1 MGVRK
6 GGLGSVEPAGDREE
20 DLLDRLFGEKPAQEQ
35 DESAPPK
42 KGASP
47 ERADTVA
54 KYFRLDRALAKR
66 LKIYA
71 AEHEMREAAVMA
83 KALNLLFE
91 SERGE

>member
-1 MGVRK
+1 MGARK
-6 GGLGSVEPAGDREE
+6 GGLGSAEPAPDREE
-20 DLLDRLFGEKPAQEQ
+20 DLLDRLFGEKPEQERGA
-35 DESAPPK
+35 SPPK
-42 KGASP
+42 RDAAP

-54 KYFRLDRALAKR
+54 KFFRLDRALAKR